1 MRNTEDEETTASSFH
16 PLHSSPSHGGF
27 AIPTEGSST
36 EPEGAFPSRQSMK
49 KQDVPHERSRPFS
62 WLLELLI
69 IFAGA
74 AVIAVLLRMFVV
86 QVYQI
91 PSESMNNTLQ
101 SGSRIAVNRI
111 PVLGKEV
118 ERGDVVV
125 FEDTE
130 GWMEQVPAGGSNPI
144 RAIGEFLGL
153 VPPDGEQVLV
163 KRIIGTG
170 GDTVSCC
177 DVDGRLQVN
186 GVSID
191 EPYLLEPETRSTPEF
206 SVVVPEGR
214 LWVMGDNR
222 SNSADSVYHYFKGDE
237 ATIDESAVIGRAW
250 AEIWPVSEWSS
261 LGNRNVFAAV
271 PEP

>member
-1 MRNTEDEETTASSFH
+1 MRDTEDEQ
-16 PLHSSPSHGGF
+16 
-27 AIPTEGSST
+27 TEGSSFPPLHASPGGGGFAVPVENEST
-36 EPEGAFPSRQSMK
+36 EPDGGFPSRQSIK
-49 KQDVPHERSRPFS
+49 NDDDSRRRSHPFR
-62 WLLELLI
+62 WLLELLVI
-69 IFAGA
+69 VAGA
-74 AVIAVLLRMFVV
+74 AAIAVLLRMFVV

-125 FEDTE
+125 FQDTE
-130 GWMEQVPAGGSNPI
+130 GWMEPVAAGGSNPI

-153 VPPDGEQVLV
+153 IPPNGEQVLV
-163 KRIIGTG
+163 KRVIGTG

-177 DVDGRLQVN
+177 DIDGRLQVN
-186 GVSID
+186 GVPID
-191 EPYLLEPETRSTPEF
+191 EPYLLAPGTVSTPEF

-222 SNSADSVYHYFKGDE
+222 SNSADSVYHYFRGDE
-237 ATIDESAVIGRAW
+237 ATIDQSAVIGRAW

-261 LGNRNVFAAV
+261 LGNRGVFEAV